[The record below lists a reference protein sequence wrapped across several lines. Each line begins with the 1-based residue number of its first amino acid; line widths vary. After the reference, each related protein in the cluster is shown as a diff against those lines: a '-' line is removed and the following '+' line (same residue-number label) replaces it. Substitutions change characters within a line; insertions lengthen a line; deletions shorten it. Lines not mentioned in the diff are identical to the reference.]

1 VSSEFEAMAKNDGNK
16 LVNAAHHRCQ
26 RSLPRRSCY
35 GQEMAR
41 HAPWACAAQMLLAV
55 GCLLLLAAPSCG
67 LHCAAPSSLAPA
79 PSDATPSQP
88 LSYHHRVW
96 AANRLRGGSGRSVI
110 PTFNVCAACC
120 ASGPGVHPVQREHL
134 NSMHA
139 SDCAA
144 GPGPASVV
152 CPPPPPCHSLKWRL
166 HAGAHELPPLPEGW
180 EERVHTD
187 GRGRP

>member
-1 VSSEFEAMAKNDGNK
+1 MEENDGNK

-26 RSLPRRSCY
+26 RLLPRRGCY
-35 GQEMAR
+35 GQEMSR
-41 HAPWACAAQMLLAV
+41 HAPWARAAQMLLAV

-67 LHCAAPSSLAPA
+67 LHCATPSSLAPA
-79 PSDATPSQP
+79 PSDRSSRRATPSKH
-88 LSYHHRVW
+88 LSFHHRVW
-96 AANRLRGGSGRSVI
+96 AANRLRGGSGRRVI

-120 ASGPGVHPVQREHL
+120 ASGPSVHPVQLWHL
-134 NSMHA
+134 NSMLA

-144 GPGPASVV
+144 GPEPASVV
-152 CPPPPPCHSLKWRL
+152 CTPPPGLSLKWRL